1 MFDLF
6 CWLVDWLVG
15 WLIWMIWMIKGKEG
29 EGRGGEG
36 REGIVVKLHPLN
48 HPGDLSK
55 RSSFHSSI

>member
-1 MFDLF
+1 
-6 CWLVDWLVG
+6 
-15 WLIWMIWMIKGKEG
+15 MIKGKEG

>member
-1 MFDLF
+1 MFVLF

-29 EGRGGEG
+29 EGRYWFGSVSHH
-36 REGIVVKLHPLN
+36 ICLN